1 MILKDIWLDK
11 LLLDL
16 CVGTST
22 GNKNEILEL
31 GLPDKMLQSE
41 DDGVCIVL

>member
-1 MILKDIWLDK
+1 MHFLG
-11 LLLDL
+11 L

-31 GLPDKMLQSE
+31 ALPDKMLQSE
-41 DDGVCIVL
+41 EDGVCIHNYVVQIT